1 MLTAFEMRAAAWR
14 KMKEGALL
22 PLLAGFALL
31 FLLGSLFDAAVNLFG
46 KWQGWITAVPILDV
60 VDQLGI
66 TLEPDQ
72 EKALAAVTISQA
84 TPAYQAATLVVNA
97 LWEGVLAFGGSVI
110 AIAAMRG
117 GATAFQAL
125 SGFRWPFRTAGLG
138 FLRMLLV
145 FLWSLLLVVPGI
157 RAAYSYRMA
166 FYLLADHPDWAP
178 GQAIAESKRLMHGHR
193 WRLFCLDVS
202 FLGWFLLVGV
212 TRGLAGIFVMPYFA
226 TANAAFY
233 EDLLDR
239 DGR

>member
-1 MLTAFEMRAAAWR
+1 MPTAYEMRAAAWR

-60 VDQLGI
+60 MDQLGI

-117 GATAFQAL
+117 GATAFQAGWRSTCSRTIRTGRRDRRSPSQNASCTATGGGCSALTSL
-125 SGFRWPFRTAGLG
+125 SWAG
-138 FLRMLLV
+138 
-145 FLWSLLLVVPGI
+145 SC
-157 RAAYSYRMA
+157 S
-166 FYLLADHPDWAP
+166 
-178 GQAIAESKRLMHGHR
+178 
-193 WRLFCLDVS
+193 
-202 FLGWFLLVGV
+202 
-212 TRGLAGIFVMPYFA
+212 
-226 TANAAFY
+226 
-233 EDLLDR
+233 
-239 DGR
+239 